1 MFRQIWYIRSFC
13 LHLEQ
18 FQSWRKNFFK
28 KINANSGSVVRSWV
42 RSGGVRQFHLQNYS
56 RSFTKDVL
64 LRTTDRLLLF
74 FSSYYF
80 YSLRFF
86 LLFICL
92 KSHANEKTWCA
103 RRRFD
108 WKTEKIVDIA
118 SSKKFQLY
126 FASFPFM
133 LLVSYIPKGLYNYD
147 SLFYREK
154 NCFLDCRFGDIV
166 SFIRIFTWFLRR
178 KEAILVIP
186 HYYVEALVTLHRST
200 NC

>member
-1 MFRQIWYIRSFC
+1 MGKEYGSAPISSSKYI
-13 LHLEQ
+13 L
-18 FQSWRKNFFK
+18 
-28 KINANSGSVVRSWV
+28 VV
-42 RSGGVRQFHLQNYS
+42 
-56 RSFTKDVL
+56 
-64 LRTTDRLLLF
+64 LRRTYYWERLTAYFYF

-80 YSLRFF
+80 YSSRFF
-86 LLFICL
+86 LIFICL

-166 SFIRIFTWFLRR
+166 SFIRIFTWLLRR

-186 HYYVEALVTLHRST
+186 HYYVEALITLHRST